1 MKTILKIALVCFL
14 SFSFMTFSSCGS
26 KVNEKEL
33 NEKIEKA
40 NEGLGD
46 ISFTDAEYD
55 FMAKYLLDYISEGKE
70 LSATDPKAETIGNY
84 VMILSVADAQ
94 DKLKGDAKK
103 DFEAV
108 QKKMQSLMNSEVM
121 ETPSSYDNSEWDPV
135 EEVSEAVEVEYDDDT
150 LRYQTI

>member
-55 FMAKYLLDYISEGKE
+55 FMAKYLLDHISEGKE

-84 VMILSVADAQ
+84 MLILSVADAQ
-94 DKLKGDAKK
+94 NELKGDAKK
-103 DFEAV
+103 DFEAF
-108 QKKMQSLMNSEVM
+108 QKKMESLMKM
-121 ETPSSYDNSEWDPV
+121 ETPSSCDNSEWDSV
-135 EEVSEAVEVEYDDDT
+135 EEVSEAVEVVEDDYDT
-150 LRYQTI
+150 L

>member
-33 NEKIEKA
+33 NEKIES
-40 NEGLGD
+40 EGLGD
-46 ISFTDAEYD
+46 ASFTDAEYD
-55 FMAKYLLDYISEGKE
+55 FMAKYLLDHISKMKE

-84 VMILSVADAQ
+84 VMALSIADAQ

-103 DFEAV
+103 DFEAI
-108 QKKMQSLMNSEVM
+108 QKKMQSLMNSDII
-121 ETPSSYDNSEWDPV
+121 ETPSSYDNSEWDNV
-135 EEVSEAVEVEYDDDT
+135 EEVSETIVVDESEYDE
-150 LRYQTI
+150 L